1 MKVGGGYIDVLV
13 LYLPKNECLK
23 FSQSAYNLVIWKSF
37 QIKIFE
43 GRKVKPHPTL
53 LADNKA

>member
-1 MKVGGGYIDVLV
+1 MGGGYIDVLV
-13 LYLPKNECLK
+13 LLYLPKNKFLK